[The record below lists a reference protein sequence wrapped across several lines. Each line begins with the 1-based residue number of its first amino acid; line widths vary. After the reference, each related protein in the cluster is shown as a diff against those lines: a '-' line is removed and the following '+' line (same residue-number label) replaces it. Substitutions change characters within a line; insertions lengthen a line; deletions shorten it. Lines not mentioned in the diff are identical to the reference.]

1 MDIFSGND
9 NNQFSLTNVQNGT
22 KEFLQSNSL
31 IARLSFIL
39 LLLLVFIVLLRIG
52 VNLLTWYYSPGKN
65 VHFMDGMTS
74 GNQQMRFMQDPAV
87 DGAQTIV
94 RSENEDQGIEFTWSV
109 WIFIEDIAAGAGKY
123 RHIFHKG
130 DNPEKVG
137 DDGKI
142 YPNNAPGLYLAPNTN
157 NLYVVMNT
165 YNNYNEEIM
174 IPNVPLQ
181 KWVSVIIRL
190 KNTTLD
196 TYINGIISQSVVLD
210 GVPKQNFG
218 DVWVASNGGFS
229 GYISNLWY
237 YAEAIGA
244 SEIAAINRKGPNRK
258 MLGAQGMEDKKK
270 DYLSLRWYFYGNRD
284 MYNP

>member
-1 MDIFSGND
+1 MDLFSSND
-9 NNQFSLTNVQNGT
+9 NNQFSIDNIRNGT
-22 KEFLQSNSL
+22 KEFLESNSM

-39 LLLLVFIVLLRIG
+39 LLLLVFIILLRIG
-52 VNLLTWYYSPGKN
+52 VSLLTWYYGPQRE
-65 VHFMDGMTS
+65 VHFMDGMMA
-74 GNQQMRFMQDPAV
+74 GNQQVRFIQDPSQ
-87 DGAQTIV
+87 DGSATIM
-94 RSENEDQGIEFTWSV
+94 RSENEDQGIEFTWST
-109 WIFIEDIAAGAGKY
+109 WIFIDDITAGAGKY

-157 NLYVVMNT
+157 NIYVVMNT

-174 IPNVPLQ
+174 IPGIPLN
-181 KWVSVIIRL
+181 KWVNVIIRL
-190 KNTTLD
+190 KNTVLD
-196 TYINGIISQSVVLD
+196 VYINGVISQSVELE
-210 GVPKQNFG
+210 GVPKQNYG
-218 DVWVASNGGFS
+218 DVYACSNGGFS

-237 YAEAIGA
+237 FSEALGA
-244 SEIAAINRKGPNRK
+244 SKIAEINRKGPNRK
-258 MLGAQGMEDKKK
+258 MLGNNGMEDKKK